1 MPATIERPQDDS
13 FSEFERFLKEGLGE
27 ENFDIEYGENDEIVI
42 RTKLGH
48 DMGGIFLIDEED
60 E

>member
-1 MPATIERPQDDS
+1 MKNLIERPQDDS

-27 ENFDIEYGENDEIVI
+27 DNFKIEYGDNDEIVI
-42 RTKLGH
+42 RTKIGH
-48 DMGGIFLIDEED
+48 DMGGLYIIEEG

>member
-1 MPATIERPQDDS
+1 MSATIERPQDDS

-42 RTKLGH
+42 RTKIGR
-48 DMGGIFLIDEED
+48 DMGGLFLINEED

>member
-1 MPATIERPQDDS
+1 MSATIERPQDDS

-27 ENFDIEYGENDEIVI
+27 ENFNIEYGENDVIII
-42 RTKLGH
+42 RTKIGR
-48 DMGGIFLIDEED
+48 DMGGLFLINEED

>member
-1 MPATIERPQDDS
+1 MSATIERPQDDS

-27 ENFDIEYGENDEIVI
+27 ENFNIEYGENDEIII
-42 RTKLGH
+42 RTKIGR
-48 DMGGIFLIDEED
+48 DMGGLFLINEED